1 MGILGSLL
9 GKFGG
14 KIKTGNP
21 LIDAVL
27 PMLLGKGGGAAAGLG
42 GLGGIMGKFSAAGL
56 GDKAASWQGT
66 GANAQISG
74 DELESA
80 LGKDALGDIA
90 AKSGMSPDAAKGG
103 LAKLLPGL
111 VDQMTPGG
119 SMPAAGGMSKLMK
132 GLDIGALKG
141 LLG

>member
-1 MGILGSLL
+1 MGLLGSLL

-14 KIKTGNP
+14 KMKTGNP

-27 PMLLGKGGGAAAGLG
+27 PMIMGGGALG
-42 GLGGIMGKFSAAGL
+42 GLGGIMGKFSGAGL

-66 GANAQISG
+66 GANAEISG
-74 DELESA
+74 DEVESA
-80 LGKDALGDIA
+80 LGSGAIGDIA
-90 AKSGMSPDAAKGG
+90 AKAGMSHDEAKGG

-119 SMPAAGGMSKLMK
+119 SMPSAGGLGKLAK